1 LCQINGLY
9 HVFYQYRPDAADGSG
24 RVFWGHS
31 VSEDLLHWE
40 FKGAP
45 IAPDTDL
52 DKNGAYSGSALV
64 ENGVMKLFYTGNVK
78 LPGDYD
84 YTTAGRLS
92 NTILVESRDGGATFT
107 PKKAVMTNADYPADI
122 SCHIRD
128 PKVWKEDGKS
138 PDDKRSLR
146 VHVGVSGPVHAG
158 RQEVPVPVPAG
169 REGGRNPV
177 QQHLSVRLFH
187 S

>member
-1 LCQINGLY
+1 MITDSKWNPKFHVFPQNGGWANDPNGLCQINGLY

-92 NTILVESRDGGATFT
+92 NTILVESRDGGAT
-107 PKKAVMTNADYPADI
+107 
-122 SCHIRD
+122 
-128 PKVWKEDGKS
+128 
-138 PDDKRSLR
+138 
-146 VHVGVSGPVHAG
+146 
-158 RQEVPVPVPAG
+158 
-169 REGGRNPV
+169 
-177 QQHLSVRLFH
+177 
-187 S
+187 